1 MGMAAGHLTGG
12 ALDAGQASPMVSRL
26 LAGRTLRRIRERRGL
41 SREDAGQAIGIPGPE
56 IIRLEEG
63 RSGFMMRDVV
73 GLCALY
79 GVGDQTER
87 VMLLELA
94 RWGNSPEWWHPY
106 RDVIPPWFE
115 QYLGLEQAASV
126 IRCYE
131 AQFIPGLLQI
141 PGYARAVFALG
152 HRNAPQREIERRLEL
167 RMRRQDI
174 LHRPEPAHL
183 WAVIDE
189 AALRRPIGGAQVMR
203 AQLRHLIAASDMPH
217 VTIQVVPFRLGGH
230 PAIGGPVTVL
240 RLPER
245 QLPDMAYL
253 EQLTSARYYCDQPSE
268 PEYYRHTLDLL
279 AIQAGRAGH
288 PGAILSQILNGT
300 EYRHAAP
307 PPAPR
312 PPREERQ
319 GASPRSPHH

>member
-1 MGMAAGHLTGG
+1 MAAGHLTGG
-12 ALDAGQASPMVSRL
+12 SLDAGQASPMVSRL

-174 LHRPEPAHL
+174 LHRPS
-183 WAVIDE
+183 
-189 AALRRPIGGAQVMR
+189 RPTCGQ
-203 AQLRHLIAASDMPH
+203 
-217 VTIQVVPFRLGGH
+217 
-230 PAIGGPVTVL
+230 
-240 RLPER
+240 
-245 QLPDMAYL
+245 
-253 EQLTSARYYCDQPSE
+253 
-268 PEYYRHTLDLL
+268 
-279 AIQAGRAGH
+279 
-288 PGAILSQILNGT
+288 
-300 EYRHAAP
+300 
-307 PPAPR
+307 
-312 PPREERQ
+312 
-319 GASPRSPHH
+319 

>member
-1 MGMAAGHLTGG
+1 MYAAAGNLRGG

-41 SREDAGQAIGIPGPE
+41 SHDEAGQAIGIPGTE
-56 IIRLEEG
+56 ITRLEQG
-63 RSGFMMRDVV
+63 RSGFMMRDVA

-79 GVGDQTER
+79 RVSDQTER

-94 RWGNSPEWWHPY
+94 RRGNSPEWWHPY

-115 QYLGLEQAASV
+115 QYLGLEQAASI

-131 AQFIPGLLQI
+131 VQFIPGLLQT
-141 PGYARAVFALG
+141 PDYARAVFALG
-152 HRNAPQREIERRLEL
+152 RRNAPQREIERRLEL
-167 RMRRQDI
+167 RMRRQDV
-174 LHRPEPAHL
+174 LHRREPPHL

-203 AQLRHLIAASDMPH
+203 AQLRHLIAADMPH

-230 PAIGGPVTVL
+230 PAVGGPVTVL

-245 QLPDMAYL
+245 QLPDVAYL

-279 AIQAGRAGH
+279 AIQAAEAGH
-288 PGAILSQILNGT
+288 PG
-300 EYRHAAP
+300 
-307 PPAPR
+307 
-312 PPREERQ
+312 
-319 GASPRSPHH
+319 